1 MIYKYDYKNLTYK
14 NVTKNLAFI
23 LIGIIVLFTGITSIL
38 MLTRINDIRYISS
51 ETKSIIIKES
61 AKENEFS
68 PEKLRAYILEL
79 NIKFPHIVYAQA
91 RLETGNFKSQIF
103 KTNHNLFG
111 MKVATLRPTTNKGEE
126 NGHAYYEG
134 WRESVVDYAFYQA
147 QYLSDIKTEA
157 EYLQYLKANYAEDP
171 NYMAQ
176 LQVIIDKQK
185 GNKNLFKK

>member
-1 MIYKYDYKNLTYK
+1 MIYKFDPKSLTYQ
-14 NVTKNLAFI
+14 NVTKNLVLAI
-23 LIGIIVLFTGITSIL
+23 IGMVILFTAITSIF
-38 MLTRINDIRYISS
+38 MFTRINDIRYISS

-68 PEKLRAYILEL
+68 PKKLREYILEL

-91 RLETGNFKSQIF
+91 RLETGTFKSQIF

-157 EYLQYLKANYAEDP
+157 EYLEYLKANYAEAP

-176 LQVIIDKQK
+176 LQIIIAEKD
-185 GNKNLFKK
+185 F

>member
-1 MIYKYDYKNLTYK
+1 MIYKFDKESLTYK
-14 NVTKNLAFI
+14 NVSKHLA
-23 LIGIIVLFTGITSIL
+23 LAVIGIIVLFTAITSIF
-38 MLTRINDIRYISS
+38 MLKRVNDIRYISA

-61 AKENEFS
+61 TKENEFS
-68 PEKLRAYILEL
+68 PQKLKAYILEL

-91 RLETGNFKSQIF
+91 RLETGNFKSEIF

-157 EYLQYLKANYAEDP
+157 EYLQYLKANYAEAP
-171 NYMAQ
+171 NYMTQ
-176 LQVIIDKQK
+176 LQIILAEKD
-185 GNKNLFKK
+185 F

>member
-1 MIYKYDYKNLTYK
+1 MIYKFDSKSLTYQ
-14 NVTKNLAFI
+14 NVTKNLV
-23 LIGIIVLFTGITSIL
+23 LGGIGVVVLFIAITSIF

-68 PEKLRAYILEL
+68 PKKLRAYILEL

-91 RLETGNFKSQIF
+91 RLETGNFKSEIF

-126 NGHAYYEG
+126 NGHAYYEN
-134 WRESVVDYAFYQA
+134 WKESVVDYAFYQA

-157 EYLQYLKANYAEDP
+157 EYLEYLKANYAEAP
-171 NYMAQ
+171 NYMTQ
-176 LQVIIDKQK
+176 LQAIIAEKD
-185 GNKNLFKK
+185 F

>member
-1 MIYKYDYKNLTYK
+1 MIYKFDPKSLTYQ
-14 NVTKNLAFI
+14 NVTKNLV
-23 LIGIIVLFTGITSIL
+23 LGVIGMVILFTAITSIF
-38 MLTRINDIRYISS
+38 MFTRINDIRYISS

-61 AKENEFS
+61 SKENEFS
-68 PEKLRAYILEL
+68 PKKLRAYILEL

-91 RLETGNFKSQIF
+91 RLETGNFKSEIF

-126 NGHAYYEG
+126 NGHAYYES

-157 EYLQYLKANYAEDP
+157 EYLEYLKANYAEAP
-171 NYMAQ
+171 NYMTQ
-176 LQVIIDKQK
+176 LQIIIAEKD
-185 GNKNLFKK
+185 F

>member
-1 MIYKYDYKNLTYK
+1 MIYKYDSKNLTYK
-14 NVTKNLAFI
+14 NITKNLV
-23 LIGIIVLFTGITSIL
+23 LGGIGVVVLFIAVTSIFT
-38 MLTRINDIRYISS
+38 LTRINDIRYISS

-68 PEKLRAYILEL
+68 PKKLRAYILEL

-91 RLETGNFKSQIF
+91 RLETGNFKSEIF

-134 WRESVVDYAFYQA
+134 WRESVVDYAMFRA
-147 QYLSDIKTEA
+147 AYLNNITSED
-157 EYLQYLKANYAEDP
+157 EYFQYLKSNYAEDSR
-171 NYMAQ
+171 YIDR
-176 LQVIIDKQK
+176 LKEIIKEENIISGKRD
-185 GNKNLFKK
+185 

>member
-1 MIYKYDYKNLTYK
+1 MIYKFDPKSLTYQ
-14 NVTKNLAFI
+14 NVTKNLVLAI
-23 LIGIIVLFTGITSIL
+23 IGMVILFTAITSIF
-38 MLTRINDIRYISS
+38 MFTRINDIRYISS

-68 PEKLRAYILEL
+68 PKKLREYILEL

-157 EYLQYLKANYAEDP
+157 EYLEYLKANYAEDP
-171 NYMAQ
+171 NYMTQ
-176 LQVIIDKQK
+176 LQIILAEKD
-185 GNKNLFKK
+185 F

>member
-1 MIYKYDYKNLTYK
+1 MIYKFDSKSLTYQ
-14 NVTKNLAFI
+14 NVTKNLV
-23 LIGIIVLFTGITSIL
+23 LGGIGVVVLFIAITSIF

-51 ETKSIIIKES
+51 ETKPIIIKES

-68 PEKLRAYILEL
+68 PKKLRAYILEL

-126 NGHAYYEG
+126 NGHAYYEN
-134 WRESVVDYAFYQA
+134 WKESVVDYAFYQA

-157 EYLQYLKANYAEDP
+157 EYLEYLKANYAEAP
-171 NYMAQ
+171 NYMTQ
-176 LQVIIDKQK
+176 LLAIIAEKD
-185 GNKNLFKK
+185 F

>member
-1 MIYKYDYKNLTYK
+1 MIYKYDSKNITYK
-14 NVTKNLAFI
+14 NITKNLV
-23 LIGIIVLFTGITSIL
+23 LGGIGVIVLFIAVTSIL
-38 MLTRINDIRYISS
+38 TLTRINDIRYISS

-61 AKENEFS
+61 TKENEFS
-68 PEKLRAYILEL
+68 PKKLRAYILEL

-91 RLETGNFKSQIF
+91 RLETGNFKSEIF

-134 WRESVVDYAFYQA
+134 WRESVVDYAFYSA

-171 NYMAQ
+171 NYMTQ
-176 LQVIIDKQK
+176 LQIILAEKD
-185 GNKNLFKK
+185 F

>member
-1 MIYKYDYKNLTYK
+1 MIYKFDPKSLTYQ
-14 NVTKNLAFI
+14 NVTKNLVLAI
-23 LIGIIVLFTGITSIL
+23 IGMVILFTAITSIF
-38 MLTRINDIRYISS
+38 MFTRINDIRYISS

-68 PEKLRAYILEL
+68 PKKLREYILEL

-157 EYLQYLKANYAEDP
+157 EYLQYLKANYAEAP
-171 NYMAQ
+171 NYMEQ
-176 LQVIIDKQK
+176 LQIILAEKD
-185 GNKNLFKK
+185 FKK

>member
-1 MIYKYDYKNLTYK
+1 MIYKYDKENLTYK
-14 NVTKNLAFI
+14 SVTKNLV
-23 LIGIIVLFTGITSIL
+23 LGVIGVVVLFTAITSVF
-38 MLTRINDIRYISS
+38 MLNKVNDIRYISS

-68 PEKLRAYILEL
+68 PKKLRAYILEL

-157 EYLQYLKANYAEDP
+157 EYLQYLKANYAEAP
-171 NYMAQ
+171 NYMEQ
-176 LQVIIDKQK
+176 LQIILAEKD
-185 GNKNLFKK
+185 FKK

>member
-61 AKENEFS
+61 AKENQFS

-103 KTNHNLFG
+103 KTNHNEG
-111 MKVATLRPTTNKGEE
+111 CHIATN
-126 NGHAYYEG
+126 
-134 WRESVVDYAFYQA
+134 YQ
-147 QYLSDIKTEA
+147 Q
-157 EYLQYLKANYAEDP
+157 
-171 NYMAQ
+171 
-176 LQVIIDKQK
+176 
-185 GNKNLFKK
+185 G

>member
-1 MIYKYDYKNLTYK
+1 MIYKFDPKSLTYQ
-14 NVTKNLAFI
+14 NVTKNLVLVI
-23 LIGIIVLFTGITSIL
+23 IGMVILFTAITSIF
-38 MLTRINDIRYISS
+38 MFTRINDIRYISS

-68 PEKLRAYILEL
+68 PKKLREYILEL

-157 EYLQYLKANYAEDP
+157 EYLQYLKANYAEAP
-171 NYMAQ
+171 NYMEQ
-176 LQVIIDKQK
+176 LQIILAEKD
-185 GNKNLFKK
+185 FKK

>member
-1 MIYKYDYKNLTYK
+1 MIYKYDSKNLTYK
-14 NVTKNLAFI
+14 NITKNLV
-23 LIGIIVLFTGITSIL
+23 LGGIGVVVLFIAVTSIL
-38 MLTRINDIRYISS
+38 TLTRINDIRYISS

-61 AKENEFS
+61 TKENEFS
-68 PEKLRAYILEL
+68 PKKLRAYILEL

-91 RLETGNFKSQIF
+91 RLETGNFKSEIF

-157 EYLQYLKANYAEDP
+157 EYLQYLKANYAEAP
-171 NYMAQ
+171 NYMTQ
-176 LQVIIDKQK
+176 LQIILAEKD
-185 GNKNLFKK
+185 F